1 MRGYARQVFAIAR
14 KDIVQELR
22 TRQRVGTMASF
33 TVLVAVL
40 FNFSINP
47 AEVRIQDVAA
57 GLLWMTLIFAGL
69 MGVGRTFALEAEDG
83 AFQGML
89 LSPIPR
95 DAIYLGKVLSN
106 VILVGFVMALTVGV
120 FGLFFQ
126 LDYGS
131 HPLALGVCLLC
142 GIVGFVALATLFGA
156 LAAGT
161 HLGESLLPVLLFPL
175 LVPMVIY
182 GVGATGRLLQGRPIA
197 EVEGNLRI
205 LAAFALACVA
215 VGAGLFRHV
224 VED

>member
-1 MRGYARQVFAIAR
+1 MRGYARQVLAIAR
-14 KDIVQELR
+14 KDLVQELR
-22 TRQRVGTMASF
+22 TRQRIGTMASF

-47 AEVRIQDVAA
+47 AEVRIQDIAA
-57 GLLWMTLIFAGL
+57 GLLWMTLIFAGM

-83 AFQGML
+83 AFQGIL

-106 VILVGFVMALTVGV
+106 VVLVGLVMVLTVGV

-131 HPLALGVCLLC
+131 HPGALAICLLC
-142 GIVGFVALATLFGA
+142 GVVGFVALATLFGA
-156 LAAGT
+156 LTAGT

-175 LVPMVIY
+175 LVPMIIY
-182 GVGATGRLLQGRPIA
+182 GVSATGRLLQGRPIA

-205 LAAFALACVA
+205 LGAFALACVA